1 MHVLDM
7 SRHYQTLK
15 ECFSS
20 WAEDASGFLKGEEVA
35 FPHVEIRKGP
45 VYNKLVAV
53 SPFWDG
59 MTQQVL
65 ELIFGSLAV
74 KTTALLPDY
83 LKDGKYDFS
92 NTDEDLKGQTAS
104 VPKTNVEPEEVFGI
118 VDTMMKQKLN
128 AHTFVN
134 ESLVMQKKNKMSDWR
149 KQLDPEKKAKLRE
162 QATRG
167 AREDQKLKVAK
178 KLQLQQRM
186 AQKRERD
193 LKEKEEKARKVRV
206 EKTGLMDAI
215 EKMGGL
221 WKTEE
226 INSKVEEL
234 PTEKEKKEAI
244 KTQIFRKKVLGATH
258 PDKVFQMSAGGQVF
272 TVANLKENLLKIVRK
287 EEE

>member
-15 ECFSS
+15 QCFSS

-35 FPHVEIRKGP
+35 FLHV
-45 VYNKLVAV
+45 
-53 SPFWDG
+53 
-59 MTQQVL
+59 
-65 ELIFGSLAV
+65 
-74 KTTALLPDY
+74 
-83 LKDGKYDFS
+83 
-92 NTDEDLKGQTAS
+92 DEDLKGQTAS

-118 VDTMMKQKLN
+118 VDAMMKQKPN
-128 AHTFVN
+128 AHTFVI
-134 ESLVMQKKNKMSDWR
+134 ESLVMQKKNKMSDWQR
-149 KQLDPEKKAKLRE
+149 QLDPEKKAKLRE
-162 QATRG
+162 QATQG
-167 AREDQKLKVAK
+167 TREDQKLKVAK

-226 INSKVEEL
+226 EINSKVEEL
-234 PTEKEKKEAI
+234 PTEKENKEAM
-244 KTQIFRKKVLGATH
+244 KTQIIFRKKVLGATH
-258 PDKVFQMSAGGQVF
+258 PDKKVFQMSAGGQVF
-272 TVANLKENLLKIVRK
+272 TVANLKEN
-287 EEE
+287 